1 MACCPDDLFHQSI
14 DPTRASLCRCLFR
27 PRHTDHQRGVWA
39 LDCTVQVAFVSHP
52 ILMILAR
59 RVACPCALCPPRGL
73 MRSVVGHAHAARRL
87 AIRPV
92 SMARHRHRGGRLTS
106 VTCATRARV
115 DGRGGGGGHATR
127 RRCGRK
133 GPMQVSGGRCLCVR
147 SVPCARVRAVGWSSV
162 HWVASG
168 LVCAARRCVCRD
180 AMRRAC
186 HPPRGDP

>member
-14 DPTRASLCRCLFR
+14 DPTRASLYRCLFR
-27 PRHTDHQRGVWA
+27 PRHTDRQRGVWA
-39 LDCTVQVAFVSHP
+39 LDCTVQVAYASHP

-92 SMARHRHRGGRLTS
+92 STARHRHRGRRLTS
-106 VTCATRARV
+106 VTCATGARV

-133 GPMQVSGGRCLCVR
+133 GPMRVSGVG
-147 SVPCARVRAVGWSSV
+147 SVRAVSAMREGARGGV
-162 HWVASG
+162 V
-168 LVCAARRCVCRD
+168 VCALGRKWTCVCSEEVCVPGRD
-180 AMRRAC
+180 ATRLSPATR
-186 HPPRGDP
+186 